1 MIDLVKVKIETKPR
15 KEIMGVLTVLL
26 EKIDHLS
33 DKDGL
38 GRSDPYVKFELEKD
52 KLLFDKG
59 YGKKE
64 SSKKRNDLNPEYN
77 EAFEFEG
84 VPSLNNMVL
93 KIWIMDHDIGLDKKI
108 GHCEIKL
115 EDLQITQDLGESIS
129 KVVENK
135 EGLFKSDAVIHFKLS
150 FRES

>member
-1 MIDLVKVKIETKPR
+1 
-15 KEIMGVLTVLL
+15 MGVLTVLL

-33 DKDGL
+33 DKDGI

-52 KLLFDKG
+52 RILFDKG

-64 SSKKRNDLNPEYN
+64 STKKRNDLNPEYN
-77 EAFEFEG
+77 EVFEFED

-93 KIWIMDHDIGLDKKI
+93 KVWIMDDDIGVDKRI

-115 EDLQITQDLGESIS
+115 ENLEISQDLGESTS
-129 KVVENK
+129 HVVERK
-135 EGLFKSDAVIHFKLS
+135 HGLFKRDAVVHLKLA

>member
-1 MIDLVKVKIETKPR
+1 
-15 KEIMGVLTVLL
+15 MGVLTVLL

-77 EAFEFEG
+77 EVFEFDG

-93 KIWIMDHDIGLDKKI
+93 KIWVMDDDIGLDTKI
-108 GHCEIKL
+108 GYCEIKL
-115 EDLQITQDLGESIS
+115 EDLEITQDMGSSVS
-129 KVVENK
+129 KVIEHK
-135 EGLFKSDAVIHFKLS
+135 EGFFKKDAVIYLKLS

>member
-1 MIDLVKVKIETKPR
+1 
-15 KEIMGVLTVLL
+15 MGVLTVLL
-26 EKIDHLS
+26 EKVDHLS
-33 DKDGL
+33 DKDGI

-52 KLLFDKG
+52 RLLFDKG

-77 EAFEFEG
+77 ETFEFDD
-84 VPSLNNMVL
+84 VPSLNNMIL
-93 KIWIMDHDIGLDKKI
+93 KIWIMDDDIGLDKKI

-115 EDLQITQDLGESIS
+115 ENLEITQDLGDSIS
-129 KVVENK
+129 QVIERKH
-135 EGLFKSDAVIHFKLS
+135 GLFKRDAVIHLKLS

>member
-1 MIDLVKVKIETKPR
+1 
-15 KEIMGVLTVLL
+15 MGVLTVLL
-26 EKIDHLS
+26 EKIDHLT
-33 DKDGL
+33 DKDGI

-64 SSKKRNDLNPEYN
+64 STKKRNDLNPEYN
-77 EAFEFEG
+77 EVFEFEG
-84 VPSLNNMVL
+84 VPSLNNMIL
-93 KIWIMDHDIGLDKKI
+93 KIWVVDDDIGVDKKI

-115 EDLQITQDLGESIS
+115 EDLEIKQDLGETVS
-129 KVVENK
+129 KVIERK
-135 EGLFKSDAVIHFKLS
+135 EGFFKSDAVIHLKLS

>member
-1 MIDLVKVKIETKPR
+1 
-15 KEIMGVLTVLL
+15 MGVFTVLL

-77 EAFEFEG
+77 EVFEFDG

-93 KIWIMDHDIGLDKKI
+93 KIWVMDDDIGLDKKI
-108 GHCEIKL
+108 GHCEIELEKL
-115 EDLQITQDLGESIS
+115 EISQDLGSTIS
-129 KVVENK
+129 KVVERK
-135 EGLFKSDAVIHFKLS
+135 EGFFKSDAVIHLKLS

>member
-1 MIDLVKVKIETKPR
+1 
-15 KEIMGVLTVLL
+15 MGVLTVLL
-26 EKIDHLS
+26 EKIDHLT
-33 DKDGL
+33 DKDGI

-64 SSKKRNDLNPEYN
+64 STKKRNDLNPEYN
-77 EAFEFEG
+77 EVFEFEG

-93 KIWIMDHDIGLDKKI
+93 KIWVVDDDVGVDKKI
-108 GHCEIKL
+108 GYCEIKL
-115 EDLQITQDLGESIS
+115 EDLEIKQDLGETVS
-129 KVVENK
+129 KVIERK
-135 EGLFKSDAVIHFKLS
+135 EGFFKSDAVIHLKLS

>member
-1 MIDLVKVKIETKPR
+1 
-15 KEIMGVLTVLL
+15 MGVFTVLL

-52 KLLFDKG
+52 RLLFDKG

-64 SSKKRNDLNPEYN
+64 STKKRNDLNPEYN
-77 EAFEFEG
+77 EVFEFEG
-84 VPSLNNMVL
+84 VPSMNNMVL
-93 KIWIMDHDIGLDKKI
+93 KIWVMDDDIGLDKKI
-108 GHCEIKL
+108 GHCEIELEKL
-115 EDLQITQDLGESIS
+115 EITQDLGSTIS
-129 KVVENK
+129 KVVERK
-135 EGLFKSDAVIHFKLS
+135 EGFFKSDAVIHLKLS